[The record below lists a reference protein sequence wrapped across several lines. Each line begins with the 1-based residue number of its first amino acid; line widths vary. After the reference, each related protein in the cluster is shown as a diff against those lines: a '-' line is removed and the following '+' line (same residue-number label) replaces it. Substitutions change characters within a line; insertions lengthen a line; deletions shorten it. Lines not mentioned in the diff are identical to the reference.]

1 MVNFKKLNSPEYRER
16 LKERLKEEQLAFEK
30 LEKEKIAHRFMV
42 ERLLR
47 DSYDTLNDWE
57 KEFIDSVGRQ
67 INRSECG
74 GKYLS
79 EKQVSILERIFE
91 EK

>member
-1 MVNFKKLNSPEYRER
+1 MVAFKKLNTPEYKAKVKAR
-16 LKERLKEEQLAFEK
+16 KEELLLECEK
-30 LEKEKIAHRFMV
+30 LEKEKIVHRFMV

-79 EKQVSILERIFE
+79 EKQISILERIFE